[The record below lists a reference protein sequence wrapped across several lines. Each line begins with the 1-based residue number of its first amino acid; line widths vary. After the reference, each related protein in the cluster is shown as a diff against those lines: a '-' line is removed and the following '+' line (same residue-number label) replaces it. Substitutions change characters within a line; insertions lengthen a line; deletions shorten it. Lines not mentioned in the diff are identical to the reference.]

1 MTAWTTSRIPP
12 SPMIAIDEIG
22 TGDVLVLMH
31 GIGGNKRNWHPNL
44 AALGAHFRTVAWDAR
59 GYGESDDYEGE
70 LAFSDY
76 THDLARV
83 LDHLGARKAH
93 ILGLSMGGRIA
104 MDFAEKYPDRLLSLT
119 LCDTHTGYA
128 DFSEERKQSFL
139 RLRLEPLESGKE
151 PKDIAEPVARSL
163 VSPKASQEAFMQ
175 LVDSMCR
182 LHKASYMKS
191 IKATVLSDTHKR
203 LADIRVP
210 THVIVGADDKLT
222 TPEMARGI
230 AGQIKGAR
238 LTVIPDAGHLVNIEQ
253 PAAFNAAALAF
264 LRGVSGR

>member
-1 MTAWTTSRIPP
+1 MTAWKTSRVPP
-12 SPMIAIDEIG
+12 QPMIAIDEIG

-44 AALGAHFRTVAWDAR
+44 AALGAHFRTIAWDAR
-59 GYGESDDYEGE
+59 GYGESDDYEND

-104 MDFAEKYPDRLLSLT
+104 MDFAEKYPDRLLSIT

-139 RLRLEPLESGKE
+139 RLRLEPLEAGKE
-151 PKDIAEPVARSL
+151 PKDIAEPVSRSL
-163 VSPKASQEAFMQ
+163 VSPKATREAFMQ
-175 LVDSMCR
+175 LVDSICR

-203 LADIRVP
+203 LGDIRVP
-210 THVIVGADDKLT
+210 THVVVGADDTLT
-222 TPEMARGI
+222 TPEMARSI
-230 AGQIKGAR
+230 AAQIAGAR

-253 PAAFNAAALAF
+253 PAAFNAAVIEF
-264 LRGVSGR
+264 LRGVSSR